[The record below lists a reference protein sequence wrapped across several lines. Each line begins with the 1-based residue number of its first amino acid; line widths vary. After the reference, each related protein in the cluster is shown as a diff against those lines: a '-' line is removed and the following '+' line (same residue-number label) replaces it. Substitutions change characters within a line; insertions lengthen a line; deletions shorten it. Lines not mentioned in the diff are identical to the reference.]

1 MTKIGILSDTHG
13 FLHPRFAEKL
23 RETDL
28 ILHAG
33 DIGKMSV
40 LEEISK
46 IKPLK
51 AVYGNIDPQDI
62 RDKCS
67 EYIITDV
74 DGIKILMIH
83 IGGYPGKYSTRA
95 RKLIREIKPGLFIS
109 GHSHI
114 LKVMPDRKNNLLH
127 INPGACGR
135 FGFQVKNTLVLL
147 NIHRGNIKD
156 LEVFEM
162 DR

>member
-1 MTKIGILSDTHG
+1 MIRIGILSDTHG
-13 FLHPRFAEKL
+13 FLPPRFAEKL
-23 RETDL
+23 RDTDL

-33 DIGKMSV
+33 DIGSMPV
-40 LEEISK
+40 LDEIRK
-46 IKPLK
+46 IKPMK
-51 AVYGNIDPQDI
+51 AVYGNIDPPDI
-62 RDKCS
+62 RKECS
-67 EYIITDV
+67 EHIFMNV
-74 DGIKILMIH
+74 EGISILMIH
-83 IGGYPGKYSTRA
+83 IGGYPGKYSARA
-95 RKLIREIKPGLFIS
+95 RKLIRELKPALFIS

-135 FGFQVKNTLVLL
+135 FGFQIKNTMVFL
-147 NIHRGNIKD
+147 NADQGNFKD